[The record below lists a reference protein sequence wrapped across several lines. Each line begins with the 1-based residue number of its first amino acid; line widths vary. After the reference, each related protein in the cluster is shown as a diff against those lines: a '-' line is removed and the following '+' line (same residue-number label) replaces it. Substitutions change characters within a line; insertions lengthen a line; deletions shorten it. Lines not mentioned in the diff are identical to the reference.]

1 MKTTTLV
8 LGIMV
13 ILASCVL
20 PVVQGGYG
28 PAPGRATFMGTE
40 TCKLCH
46 IDYIPI
52 HHTTEIDC
60 VDCHSEPSFILDCT
74 VCHPGFDHHE
84 DAQRRCSDCHEDTQR
99 RGRR

>member
-1 MKTTTLV
+1 MRKATIM
-8 LGIMV
+8 LGIVLV
-13 ILASCVL
+13 IASLVS

-28 PAPGRATFMGTE
+28 PAPGRATNMDTE

-46 IDYIPI
+46 TDYLYV

-60 VDCHSEPSFILDCT
+60 ADCHTFPSFILDCT
-74 VCHPGFDHHE
+74 VCHPSIDHHE
-84 DAQRRCSDCHEDTQR
+84 DAAGKCSDCHEDKQR